1 MTIFGRKRKRDIC
14 RQIGRERIKKNVEKD
29 DFLLSQIDEFRE
41 KAKQLQ
47 SLLATKETKVQELQ
61 EIVEEREGKA
71 KALSSM
77 LDEKKDAA
85 DRVVS
90 GVRTQIDGM
99 VGQVDYKMKELIGQV
114 DAKMKELNEAF
125 AERLAENALNSSE
138 QHEEVKKL
146 IDSQN
151 EEIRAIISEQN
162 EKTSESLTGIQE
174 PFDKLKGELND
185 KIHTE
190 NVKCY
195 RNIQTLFEESDKKL
209 ELVKSEMLDLLAVK
223 GYMKVVCAVSV
234 VNLVGVL
241 ALLLHAFG
249 LF

>member
-1 MTIFGRKRKRDIC
+1 MTLFGRKSSHIC
-14 RQIGRERIKKNVEKD
+14 RQIKRERIKTNVEKD

-47 SLLATKETKVQELQ
+47 SLLATKETKVQQLQ

-71 KALSSM
+71 KELSNM

-90 GVRTQIDGM
+90 GVRIQIDGM
-99 VGQVDYKMKELIGQV
+99 VGQVDYKMKELIGQMDV
-114 DAKMKELNEAF
+114 KMKELNEAF

-151 EEIRAIISEQN
+151 EEIRGIIKEQN
-162 EKTSESLTGIQE
+162 EKASESLTGIQE

-195 RNIQTLFEESDKKL
+195 RNIQTLFEESDKKM
-209 ELVKSEMLDLLAVK
+209 ELVKSEMSELLAVK
-223 GYMKVVCAVSV
+223 GYLKVVSAVSV

>member
-1 MTIFGRKRKRDIC
+1 M
-14 RQIGRERIKKNVEKD
+14 NVEKD

-47 SLLATKETKVQELQ
+47 SLLATKENKVQKLQ

-71 KALSSM
+71 KELSDM
-77 LDEKKDAA
+77 LDERKDAA
-85 DRVVS
+85 DRVVA
-90 GVRTQIDGM
+90 GVRSQIDAM
-99 VGQVDYKMKELIGQV
+99 VGQV
-114 DAKMKELNEAF
+114 DAKMKELNETF
-125 AERLAENALNSSE
+125 AERLAENALNSTE

-151 EEIRAIISEQN
+151 EEIRGIIDEQN
-162 EKTSESLTGIQE
+162 GKLAEIVAGVQE
-174 PFDKLKGELND
+174 PFEKIKGDIND

-195 RNIQTLFEESDKKL
+195 RNIQTLFEESDKKT
-209 ELVKSEMLDLLAVK
+209 ELIKSEVSELLAVK
-223 GYMKVVCAVSV
+223 GYIKVVSAVSIL
-234 VNLVGVL
+234 NLVGL
-241 ALLLHAFG
+241 AALLLHSFG

>member
-1 MTIFGRKRKRDIC
+1 M
-14 RQIGRERIKKNVEKD
+14 NVEKD

-47 SLLATKETKVQELQ
+47 SLLATKENKVQKLQ

-71 KALSSM
+71 KELSDM
-77 LDEKKDAA
+77 LDERKDAA
-85 DRVVS
+85 DRVVA
-90 GVRTQIDGM
+90 GVRSQIDAM
-99 VGQVDYKMKELIGQV
+99 VGQV
-114 DAKMKELNEAF
+114 DAKMKELNETF
-125 AERLAENALNSSE
+125 AERLAENALNSTE

-151 EEIRAIISEQN
+151 EEIRGIIDEQN
-162 EKTSESLTGIQE
+162 GKLAEIVAGVQE
-174 PFDKLKGELND
+174 PFEKIKGDIND

-195 RNIQTLFEESDKKL
+195 RNIQTLFEESDKKT
-209 ELVKSEMLDLLAVK
+209 ELIKSEVSELLAVK
-223 GYMKVVCAVSV
+223 GYIKVVSAVSIL
-234 VNLVGVL
+234 NLVGL
-241 ALLLHAFG
+241 AVLLLHSFG

>member
-1 MTIFGRKRKRDIC
+1 M
-14 RQIGRERIKKNVEKD
+14 NVEKD

-47 SLLATKETKVQELQ
+47 SLLATKENKVQKLQ

-71 KALSSM
+71 KELSDM
-77 LDEKKDAA
+77 LDERKDAA
-85 DRVVS
+85 DRVVA
-90 GVRTQIDGM
+90 GVRSQIDAM
-99 VGQVDYKMKELIGQV
+99 VGQV
-114 DAKMKELNEAF
+114 DAKMKELNETF
-125 AERLAENALNSSE
+125 AERLAENALNSTE

-151 EEIRAIISEQN
+151 EEIRKIIDEQN
-162 EKTSESLTGIQE
+162 GKLAEIVAGVQE
-174 PFDKLKGELND
+174 PFEKIKGDIND

-195 RNIQTLFEESDKKL
+195 RNIQTLFEESDKKT
-209 ELVKSEMLDLLAVK
+209 ELIKSEVSELLAVK
-223 GYMKVVCAVSV
+223 GYIKVVSAVSIL
-234 VNLVGVL
+234 NLVGL
-241 ALLLHAFG
+241 AVLLLHSFG

>member
-1 MTIFGRKRKRDIC
+1 M
-14 RQIGRERIKKNVEKD
+14 NVEKD

-47 SLLATKETKVQELQ
+47 SLLATKENKVQKLQ

-71 KALSSM
+71 KELSDM
-77 LDEKKDAA
+77 LDERKDAA
-85 DRVVS
+85 DRVVA
-90 GVRTQIDGM
+90 GVRSQIDAM
-99 VGQVDYKMKELIGQV
+99 VSQV
-114 DAKMKELNEAF
+114 DAKMKELNETF
-125 AERLAENALNSSE
+125 AERLAENALNSTE

-151 EEIRAIISEQN
+151 EEIRGIIDEQN
-162 EKTSESLTGIQE
+162 GKLAEIVAGVQE
-174 PFDKLKGELND
+174 PFEKIKGDIND

-195 RNIQTLFEESDKKL
+195 RNIQTLFEESDKKT
-209 ELVKSEMLDLLAVK
+209 ELIKSEVSELLAVK
-223 GYMKVVCAVSV
+223 GYIKVVSAVSIL
-234 VNLVGVL
+234 NLVGL
-241 ALLLHAFG
+241 AVLLLHSFG

>member
-1 MTIFGRKRKRDIC
+1 M
-14 RQIGRERIKKNVEKD
+14 EKD

-47 SLLATKETKVQELQ
+47 SLLATKENKVQKLQ

-71 KALSSM
+71 KELSDM
-77 LDEKKDAA
+77 LDERKDAA
-85 DRVVS
+85 DRVVA
-90 GVRTQIDGM
+90 GVRSQIDAM
-99 VGQVDYKMKELIGQV
+99 VGQV
-114 DAKMKELNEAF
+114 DAKMKELNETF
-125 AERLAENALNSSE
+125 AERLAENALNSTE

-151 EEIRAIISEQN
+151 EEIRGIIDEQN
-162 EKTSESLTGIQE
+162 GKLAEIVAGVQE
-174 PFDKLKGELND
+174 PFEKIKGDIND

-195 RNIQTLFEESDKKL
+195 RNIQTLFEESDKKT
-209 ELVKSEMLDLLAVK
+209 ELIKSEVSELLAVK
-223 GYMKVVCAVSV
+223 GYIKVVSAVSIL
-234 VNLVGVL
+234 NLVGL
-241 ALLLHAFG
+241 AVLLLHSFG